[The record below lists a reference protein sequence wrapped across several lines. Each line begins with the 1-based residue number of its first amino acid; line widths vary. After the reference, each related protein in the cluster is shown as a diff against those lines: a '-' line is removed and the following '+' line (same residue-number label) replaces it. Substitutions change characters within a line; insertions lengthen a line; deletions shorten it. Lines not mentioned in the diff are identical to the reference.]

1 MHTKPVI
8 DAVPREALLD
18 ELTKDRFMRKTNF
31 GNNELYVI
39 HATEA
44 PSVMREIGRLRE
56 LSFRDSGGGTGEEI
70 DVDEFDLIE
79 DGFMQLIVWSPEDR
93 EIVGGYRFL
102 DCSRLKPGADGKIH
116 TPTAHLF
123 EYSETFIRDFLP
135 YTIEL
140 GRSFVQ
146 PAYQPSKNLRKG
158 MYSLDNLWD
167 GLGALI
173 IDYPHI
179 RYFFG
184 KVTMY
189 DHFDPLARDLILHFM
204 HTYFPDPDK
213 LVYPHQPLKFKT
225 DPQRFAEYIK
235 GHNYAEDY
243 KTLVQIVRQQGEN
256 IPPLVNAYMNLS
268 PSMRTFGTALNAGFG
283 QVEETGILV
292 TINDI
297 FPEKKDR
304 HTNSYVKDQTPYHL
318 QQ

>member
-1 MHTKPVI
+1 MHIEPI
-8 DAVPREALLD
+8 IEAIPREALLD
-18 ELTKDRFMRKTNF
+18 ELTRERFMRKTNF

-39 HATEA
+39 HASEA
-44 PSVMREIGRLRE
+44 PAVMQEIGRLRE
-56 LSFRDSGGGTGEEI
+56 LSFRDSGGGTGSAVDI
-70 DVDEFDLIE
+70 DEFDLQE
-79 DGFMQLIVWSPEDR
+79 DGFKQLIVWSPEDK

-102 DCSRLKPGADGKIH
+102 DCSLLKPDKDGHIH

-123 EYSETFIRDFLP
+123 HYTPKFITDFLP

-173 IDYPHI
+173 IDYPHM

-189 DHFDPLARDLILHFM
+189 DHFEAFARDLILHFM
-204 HTYFPDPDK
+204 HTYFPDRDN
-213 LVYPHQPLKFKT
+213 LVYPHHPLPYKT
-225 DPQRFAEYIK
+225 DQSKLRETIK
-235 GHNYAEDY
+235 GGNYAEDY
-243 KTLVQIVRQQGEN
+243 KTLVQMVRQQGEN

-268 PSMRTFGTALNAGFG
+268 PTMRTFGTALNAEFG
-283 QVEETGILV
+283 EVEETGILV

-304 HTNSYVKDQTPYHL
+304 HTNSYIKGDIPFHL
-318 QQ
+318 R